1 MRGKHV
7 TSARSF
13 LRVIQ
18 VFVAFLFFAF
28 FLSSPSW
35 GAVTITHGPRLG
47 LVTSTEATIYW
58 DTDESAAGQVDWGAS
73 ESYGFTKSESEATK
87 THRLTITGL
96 SPATTYHYRVV
107 TGSAS
112 SPDYTIS
119 TAVSPETEFTF
130 ASMADNRGETT
141 DDDLKDLPKAFHNI
155 VAQVISKK
163 PSFVL
168 HAGDLF
174 HAAWD
179 ALDTLYSN
187 FKQATDP
194 LAANT
199 PFLISPGNHEMLN
212 GSPPAGQDPL
222 TIFDEQFAQPTGPDP
237 LHLITAKYP
246 GTVYSFD
253 WGNSH
258 FVSIDNCRYD
268 PTKHHNGMYQ
278 LSDEELQWLDN
289 DLKEAQ
295 SRGVRHIFVMAHA
308 NAFNVGGD
316 EAGMAEYPVE
326 RDAFWQ
332 ILVNYNVDAYITGH
346 NHEFNDEWG
355 QNSGTKWN
363 NSSVVHWM
371 NGDSGSIH
379 DASGKSLVGWNH
391 WTLWTVKGDT
401 VTAELYNDLGD
412 KVYSRTIQS
421 AQPPTPLASTNPA
434 ANAIDVAV
442 NSVITA
448 TFASAPPADTTTF
461 SVSEGANVPV
471 QGTVVLSGKTATFTP
486 ASALSNAATY
496 TASITVAGM
505 RSVRWSFTTVG
516 GNTASPLTP
525 TGAGKIAID
534 TSANPG
540 TSIKNVM
547 AVLDTDPSLNQANKP
562 TGYQFRDGIVSYNII
577 GVSQGATITVR
588 LTFPSGIPVGSKVY
602 KVNKDGF
609 YEFTGTSISGNTVTL
624 TLTDGGAGD
633 GDEIPDG
640 TICDPIGIAIP
651 ADAAGGAGAGGDG
664 GSCFIA
670 TAAYGSYAHPY
681 VQVLREFRDVFLNVN
696 SVGKAFVEWY
706 YRVSPGI
713 ADAARTSET
722 MKAGLRILLLP
733 AIGFSYLCLTLGL
746 LPGLCVSVLCAVML
760 CVGLE
765 WLCFSARAC
774 TRRGE

>member
-1 MRGKHV
+1 MPGR
-7 TSARSF
+7 
-13 LRVIQ
+13 RVFSSSLFFTITLL
-18 VFVAFLFFAF
+18 FVAFLSFI
-28 FLSSPSW
+28 LLPSSSAW
-35 GAVTITHGPRLG
+35 GAATITHGPRLG

-58 DTDESAAGQVDWGAS
+58 DTDQSEIGQVDWGTS
-73 ESYGFTKSESEATK
+73 TSYGFSKSESGATK
-87 THRLTITGL
+87 AHRLTITGL

-112 SPDYTIS
+112 SPDHTIS
-119 TAVSPETEFTF
+119 TAVPPQTEFTF
-130 ASMADNRGETT
+130 ASMADNRGMTT
-141 DDDLKDLPKAFHNI
+141 DDDLKDLPEAFHNI
-155 VAQVISKK
+155 MAQVISKK

-174 HAAWD
+174 HASWD

-194 LAANT
+194 LVADT

-212 GSPPAGQDPL
+212 GAPPAGQDPL
-222 TIFDEQFAQPTGPDP
+222 TVFDEQFAQPTGPDP

-268 PTKHHNGMYQ
+268 SKRHDNGMYQ

-289 DLKEAQ
+289 DLKNAQ

-308 NAFNVGGD
+308 NAFNVGGT
-316 EAGMAEYPVE
+316 ERGMSEYPAE

-346 NHEFNDEWG
+346 NHMFNDEWG
-355 QNSGTKWN
+355 QKSGTKWD

-391 WTLWTVKGDT
+391 WTLWTVRGDT
-401 VTAELYNDLGD
+401 VTAELYNDFGD

-421 AQPPTPLASTNPA
+421 SQPPTPLASTSPT

-461 SVSEGANVPV
+461 SVTGSANIPI
-471 QGTVVLSGKTATFTP
+471 QGTVAFNGKTATFTP
-486 ASALSNAATY
+486 SSNLSNAETY
-496 TASITVAGM
+496 IASIKTAAMG
-505 RSVRWSFTTVG
+505 SAKWSFTTVSG
-516 GNTASPLTP
+516 SNASPLAA
-525 TGAGKIAID
+525 TGTGKITID
-534 TSANPG
+534 TSSNPG
-540 TSIKNVM
+540 TNIKNVS
-547 AVLDTDPSLNQANKP
+547 ALSDTDASLNLANKP
-562 TGYQFRDGIVSYNII
+562 AGYRFKDGVVSYNVTN
-577 GVSQGATITVR
+577 VSPGATINVS
-588 LTFPSGIPVGSKVY
+588 LTFPSGIPKGSKVY

-609 YEFTGTSISGNTVTL
+609 YEFTKISINGNTVTL

-633 GDEIPDG
+633 NDG
-640 TICDPIGIAIP
+640 VNDGNISDPVGIAAPTGSAVFIP
-651 ADAAGGAGAGGDG
+651 MCRDG
-664 GSCFIA
+664 ESSGMHSSAPTLLEMPSWNRTTGC
-670 TAAYGSYAHPY
+670 HPASRCY
-681 VQVLREFRDVFLNVN
+681 TDQ
-696 SVGKAFVEWY
+696 
-706 YRVSPGI
+706 
-713 ADAARTSET
+713 
-722 MKAGLRILLLP
+722 
-733 AIGFSYLCLTLGL
+733 
-746 LPGLCVSVLCAVML
+746 
-760 CVGLE
+760 
-765 WLCFSARAC
+765 
-774 TRRGE
+774 